1 MTTSMPVRKTVSM
14 PTAHSKMSSN
24 EHVATDDES
33 VARRPGINAKRK
45 FTADHRKASSV
56 CQRGVPVLGQ
66 FRVEAIGDFLALEE
80 DPNVMYDTH
89 IRPLLN
95 RHFAV
100 ITGCKTSIAEI
111 VYRSGDGE
119 KDRVIVRNVSE
130 FKYAFQNL
138 VHVPT
143 GWSFVT
149 MWLQD
154 PSRRTYLKTVYEI
167 DPSKVHKD
175 HLNTFFGFGFER
187 VFSPAEILNTPD
199 LSTLRQDL
207 AVIFEHV
214 ERVLCNGDKT
224 CAEYVHKYLAH
235 LLQRRG
241 VKTEVALVFT
251 SRPGVGKG
259 VFVDRFVGRGIFGG
273 ESYTQVNDVQ
283 KILGRFNA
291 CGSGHVLVNL
301 DEVTERGAAFSLSDR
316 LKSLITEPRVVVE
329 RKGKDPES
337 ISHFAN
343 YVITTNHANPVK
355 VEPGDRRFCVVE
367 CSEPPD
373 ETYFDRL
380 LHAVDDPKTLVR
392 YIQYLMSLDL
402 ANFQPQR
409 DRPIT
414 SAYRRMMSDSKP
426 TVAEFVCWLLDRKLL
441 TGEEEKTVLNTH
453 VYEWY
458 MDWRRTDGPSCAAVS
473 SRTLMLD
480 LNNHQ
485 LTTSGRAGGNKA
497 CRVFRADLKD
507 VLIHWG
513 WYDV

>member
-1 MTTSMPVRKTVSM
+1 M
-14 PTAHSKMSSN
+14 
-24 EHVATDDES
+24 
-33 VARRPGINAKRK
+33 
-45 FTADHRKASSV
+45 
-56 CQRGVPVLGQ
+56 
-66 FRVEAIGDFLALEE
+66 
-80 DPNVMYDTH
+80 
-89 IRPLLN
+89 
-95 RHFAV
+95 
-100 ITGCKTSIAEI
+100 
-111 VYRSGDGE
+111 
-119 KDRVIVRNVSE
+119 
-130 FKYAFQNL
+130 
-138 VHVPT
+138 
-143 GWSFVT
+143 
-149 MWLQD
+149 
-154 PSRRTYLKTVYEI
+154 
-167 DPSKVHKD
+167 
-175 HLNTFFGFGFER
+175 
-187 VFSPAEILNTPD
+187 
-199 LSTLRQDL
+199 
-207 AVIFEHV
+207 
-214 ERVLCNGDKT
+214 
-224 CAEYVHKYLAH
+224 
-235 LLQRRG
+235 
-241 VKTEVALVFT
+241 
-251 SRPGVGKG
+251 
-259 VFVDRFVGRGIFGG
+259 
-273 ESYTQVNDVQ
+273 
-283 KILGRFNA
+283 
-291 CGSGHVLVNL
+291 
-301 DEVTERGAAFSLSDR
+301 
-316 LKSLITEPRVVVE
+316 
-329 RKGKDPES
+329 
-337 ISHFAN
+337 
-343 YVITTNHANPVK
+343 
-355 VEPGDRRFCVVE
+355 VE